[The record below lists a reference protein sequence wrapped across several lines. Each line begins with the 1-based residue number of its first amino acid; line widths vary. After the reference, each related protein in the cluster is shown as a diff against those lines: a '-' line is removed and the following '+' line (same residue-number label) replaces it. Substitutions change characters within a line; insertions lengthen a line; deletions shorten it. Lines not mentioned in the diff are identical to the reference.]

1 MSKISI
7 EIRLWIRTGICIAP
21 EFLWLCWHMVRI
33 VGQILHSIMI
43 RLMDIENFRLVLLLQ
58 NVTCVAS
65 YLVFQS
71 IAIFCIF
78 INLLRPEFPKFLNL
92 ISVREFFVISSV
104 QYQCK
109 SASFPK
115 STEEYV
121 SYKILNQSLSLLLP
135 ISSILLHINIL
146 K

>member
-1 MSKISI
+1 
-7 EIRLWIRTGICIAP
+7 
-21 EFLWLCWHMVRI
+21 
-33 VGQILHSIMI
+33 MI
-43 RLMDIENFRLVLLLQ
+43 RLMDIAYFRLVLLLQ

-71 IAIFCIF
+71 IAVFFCTF
-78 INLLRPEFPKFLNL
+78 INLLRPEFPKFLNS

-115 STEEYV
+115 STE
-121 SYKILNQSLSLLLP
+121 
-135 ISSILLHINIL
+135 
-146 K
+146 